1 MAQQKRSGGGARK
14 RKAASSGP
22 PVAADGEGRL
32 SVLVELRSER
42 GGSQSMAASQ
52 ADAIDVPGFELDHEF
67 QVVPLGENQEGLTP
81 LGTAESFVVRG
92 TVADEAE
99 MEGLRADPNVVN
111 VWRDTPIAPFAG
123 VPVRE
128 LQTGEGMATCPIP
141 PCDCDPATP
150 KGTLADVATYLE
162 ADRLWAA
169 GFRGSG
175 IVVAVADSGLT
186 SLGRPVKEGETPRR
200 IPRVVDGWPADDWGT
215 ESSRWSEHGNMC
227 ATDVLGMA
235 PDAQLYD
242 LRIAG
247 SGGSPGTVSRALQAF
262 QWAINR
268 HRTDGTPHVISNS
281 WGIYQESWDTAYA
294 RNPSHPF
301 VQKVVEAMDEGIL
314 VLFAAGNC
322 GATCA
327 DSRCSTDNG
336 PGRSIWGANSHP
348 RVMTVGAVNT
358 QEELIGYSSQ
368 GPGALDPNKPD
379 FCSISHFTGYNTVRH
394 RHVGRDPDPGR
405 RRGAAGPGRAR
416 AHPGRGAGRAARV
429 GQGHRPAGLGPAQR
443 RRHRRRPAGVR
454 PARRRGRARAGAR
467 AAAGAARRSAAD
479 AAARPP
485 GRARRPAAPAR
496 AGALQPHR
504 LGRPARA
511 AGVQRRGRRDR
522 ARRGRDRGGQ
532 RLPAPAARCQGR
544 RLSRRDQR
552 QLRSSS

>member
-128 LQTGEGMATCPIP
+128 LQAGEGMATCPIP

-379 FCSISHFTGYNTVRH
+379 FCSISHFTGYNTSDT
-394 RHVGRDPDPGR
+394 GTS
-405 RRGAAGPGRAR
+405 AATPI
-416 AHPGRGAGRAARV
+416 
-429 GQGHRPAGLGPAQR
+429 L
-443 RRHRRRPAGVR
+443 AGVVALLAQAV
-454 PARRRGRARAGAR
+454 PGLTQDEAR
-467 AAAGAARRSAAD
+467 AALRESAKDIGPPGWDQHSGAGIVGALRAFDRLGAAA
-479 AAARPP
+479 
-485 GRARRPAAPAR
+485 
-496 AGALQPHR
+496 
-504 LGRPARA
+504 
-511 AGVQRRGRRDR
+511 V
-522 ARRGRDRGGQ
+522 
-532 RLPAPAARCQGR
+532 PAPAPVPLPVPPADPLRMPLPAHPVGLADRLRPRAPVPSSPTGWAGPPAPPASNGVDAEIERVAAGIEEASAYLHRLLAARDGG
-544 RLSRRDQR
+544 
-552 QLRSSS
+552 

>member
-1 MAQQKRSGGGARK
+1 MAQQKRGGEGPRK
-14 RKAASSGP
+14 RRAESPGP
-22 PVAADGEGRL
+22 PMAADAEGRL

-52 ADAIDVPGFELDHEF
+52 AAAIEVPGFQLDHEF

-81 LGTAESFVVRG
+81 VGTAESFVVRG

-99 MEGLRADPNVVN
+99 MDGLRSDPNVVN
-111 VWRDTPIAPFAG
+111 VWRDTPIAPFAA
-123 VPVRE
+123 PAARE

-150 KGTLADVATYLE
+150 RGTLADVATYLE
-162 ADRLWAA
+162 VDQVWAA
-169 GFRGSG
+169 GLRGSG
-175 IVVAVADSGLT
+175 IVVAVADSGVT

-235 PDAQLYD
+235 PDAQIYD

-301 VQKVVEAMDEGIL
+301 MQKVVEAIDDGIL

-322 GATCA
+322 GNTCA
-327 DSRCSTDNG
+327 DSRCGTDNG

-358 QEELIGYSSQ
+358 NEELIGYSSQ

-379 FCSISHFTGYNTVRH
+379 FCSISHFTGYNTSDTGTSAATPILAGV
-394 RHVGRDPDPGR
+394 VALLAQAVPGLSQDEAK
-405 RRGAAGPGRAR
+405 AALRETAKDIGP
-416 AHPGRGAGRAARV
+416 PGSDQHSGAGIVGAKRAFDR
-429 GQGHRPAGLGPAQR
+429 L
-443 RRHRRRPAGVR
+443 
-454 PARRRGRARAGAR
+454 
-467 AAAGAARRSAAD
+467 SA
-479 AAARPP
+479 
-485 GRARRPAAPAR
+485 PAAPAPVPLPLPLPPDPLR
-496 AGALQPHR
+496 A
-504 LGRPARA
+504 
-511 AGVQRRGRRDR
+511 
-522 ARRGRDRGGQ
+522 
-532 RLPAPAARCQGR
+532 RLPAGPIGLADPLRPPAPAPPPVHAGAAYAGNGLDSEIERVAAGIEEASAYLHRLLAARDGG
-544 RLSRRDQR
+544 
-552 QLRSSS
+552 